1 MCWWIFL
8 VFLGSLMLVIF
19 CAWCHVFFWV
29 AVGGLHMF
37 FLLRAIARS
46 FFVLWS
52 RWVETVPQIAD
63 FPSKPEEITVVVG
76 AQCAN
81 EWKI

>member
-1 MCWWIFL
+1 
-8 VFLGSLMLVIF
+8 
-19 CAWCHVFFWV
+19 
-29 AVGGLHMF
+29 MF